1 MTLTD
6 MSMLKRIMRCRLF
19 IRRATLLL
27 VIICSVLHG
36 ICLAQ
41 NSRPKVGLVLSGGGA
56 KGIAHI
62 GVLKAMEE
70 AGLTPDYITGTSM
83 GSIVGGLYS
92 IGYSAD
98 ELEQVVKNIDWSLML
113 SNKIPMDKITFEEKY
128 YYGRYLLDFYFANGK
143 IQLPK
148 GIIESQSMMPGLD

>member
-1 MTLTD
+1 M
-6 MSMLKRIMRCRLF
+6 
-19 IRRATLLL
+19 
-27 VIICSVLHG
+27 
-36 ICLAQ
+36 
-41 NSRPKVGLVLSGGGA
+41 SGGGA

-98 ELEQVVKNIDWSLML
+98 DLKSIVEKANWSELL
-113 SNKIPMDKITFEEKY
+113 SNKIPFNKVTYEEKF
-128 YYGRYLLDFYFANGK
+128 YYGRYFS
-143 IQLPK
+143 I
-148 GIIESQSMMPGLD
+148 